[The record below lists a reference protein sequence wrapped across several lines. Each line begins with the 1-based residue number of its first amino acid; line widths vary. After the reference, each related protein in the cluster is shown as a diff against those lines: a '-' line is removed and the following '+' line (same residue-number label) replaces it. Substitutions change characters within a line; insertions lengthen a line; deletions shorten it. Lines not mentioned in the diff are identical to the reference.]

1 MIAPKT
7 VLHNENTSGK
17 TMVKFV
23 ESEGEWAE
31 LMEKSKSQLVVVDF
45 TASWCPPCRMIAPH
59 FDAMDKIAQRCGV
72 RAMPTFQFYR
82 GGEKADEMCGADVN
96 GLRAKVA
103 AMA

>member
-1 MIAPKT
+1 MDLPQKT

-45 TASWCPPCRMIAPH
+45 TASW
-59 FDAMDKIAQRCGV
+59 
-72 RAMPTFQFYR
+72 
-82 GGEKADEMCGADVN
+82 
-96 GLRAKVA
+96 
-103 AMA
+103 